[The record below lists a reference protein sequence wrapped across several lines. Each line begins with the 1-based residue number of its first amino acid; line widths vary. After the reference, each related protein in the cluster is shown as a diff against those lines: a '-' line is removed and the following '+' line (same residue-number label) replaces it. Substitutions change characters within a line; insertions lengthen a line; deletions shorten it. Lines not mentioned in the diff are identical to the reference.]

1 MFIVCTCIFL
11 VSELLYGFTN
21 STVSKDSSNLIIHLI
36 QCNATAPE
44 QHLFSKEK
52 TELLRR
58 DSNMRHTAC

>member
-1 MFIVCTCIFL
+1 MFIDCICIFL

-21 STVSKDSSNLIIHLI
+21 STVSKDPSNLIIHLI

-52 TELLRR
+52 KELLRR
-58 DSNMRHTAC
+58 DSNLRHTDC